1 MAKKQLRVTLNGED
15 AKQFVARKTE
25 AENALGVKLSDAQYA
40 AMIIKKQLS
49 A

>member
-1 MAKKQLRVTLNGED
+1 MKKQLRVTLNGKD
-15 AKQFVARKTE
+15 AQSFERRKAETE
-25 AENALGVKLSDAQYA
+25 TALGVKLSDAQYA